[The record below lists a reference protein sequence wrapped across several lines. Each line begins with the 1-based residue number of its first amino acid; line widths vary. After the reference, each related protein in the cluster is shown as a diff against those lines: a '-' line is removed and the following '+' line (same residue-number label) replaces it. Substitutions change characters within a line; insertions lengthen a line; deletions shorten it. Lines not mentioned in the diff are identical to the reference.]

1 MKTVITIDEKTVE
14 VDGKQYRMV
23 EVEPKFPT
31 WKEMSEGNK
40 WFRGVHNLK
49 PIKDSDSAMAYLKT
63 ERSAH
68 KLATFNKLLIV
79 ADYLNEGWEPEFN
92 EERWELRFEHSCLA
106 PGNWRTILTTGV
118 SFATRELVLRAIE
131 IFRAN
136 GDEQELIEF
145 YTK

>member
-23 EVEPKFPT
+23 EVEPKLPT
-31 WKEMSEGNK
+31 WAEMS
-40 WFRGVHNLK
+40 RGGRWGRNICTLK
-49 PIKDSDSAMAYLKT
+49 PTKSPTDAPANLKT
-63 ERSAH
+63 ERSAR

-106 PGNWRTILTTGV
+106 PENWRTILTTGV